1 MRQVFGLGLV
11 GLVLVFSL
19 FIGFTGW
26 TTVDSGQVGVVSLF
40 GKVQEGY
47 LDEGFHLKNPLA
59 KVTPF
64 DAKQKTLKIT
74 LDIPTQDQFLTSM
87 DVSIQYR
94 LIKELA
100 PRMLKETGSP
110 QEVID
115 VHMEP
120 RVRSLVRELGKSIA
134 KAEDLFT
141 QKVQQRLQSELFTG
155 VANLS
160 EKGVKISELLIR
172 KVTLPKIITDAV
184 ARKKQAA
191 QEAEKAKEDLNK
203 FKVDQEKKEA
213 QALAEKRAEV
223 IDAEK
228 KKEVLLIQANAQLE
242 ASRIEAQSV
251 IVKATA
257 EAEAKKKQIDVL
269 SQAGYLK
276 LEAMRELGRLANG
289 NHVFVM
295 DGDSAQPIPFM
306 NMTDMLKK

>member
-1 MRQVFGLGLV
+1 MRLFFLIGA
-11 GLVLVFSL
+11 VLSA
-19 FIGFTGW
+19 FIAVILLIASA
-26 TTVDSGQVGVVSLF
+26 TTVPAGQVGVVSLF
-40 GKVQEGY
+40 GKVQDGVLTEG
-47 LDEGFHLKNPLA
+47 LHFENPFA
-59 KVTPF
+59 EVTLF

-74 LDIPTQDQFLTSM
+74 LGIPTQDQFSTSM

-94 LIKELA
+94 LIKEMA

-110 QEVID
+110 QEVMD
-115 VHMEP
+115 VHLEP
-120 RVRSLVRELGKSIA
+120 RVRSLIRELGKSIA

-203 FKVDQEKKEA
+203 FRVDQEKKEA

-228 KKEVLLIQANAQLE
+228 KRDVMLINSNAMYE
-242 ASRIEAQSV
+242 ASVIEAKSV
-251 IVKATA
+251 LVRAQA
-257 EAEAKKKQIDVL
+257 EADAKKKVLDVI
-269 SQAGYLK
+269 GKDGFIK
-276 LEAMRELGRLANG
+276 LEAMKELGNLAKG
-289 NHVFVM
+289 NHVFVL
-295 DGDSAQPIPFM
+295 DGDSPTPLPFL
-306 NMTDMLKK
+306 NMTDAMKK